1 MSRKYVSAVNF
12 LESNVED
19 FIGKL
24 RVLELVVCIRAVSGV
39 QIVTFFGF

>member
-1 MSRKYVSAVNF
+1 MSAGNF
-12 LESNVED
+12 PESSVED

-24 RVLELVVCIRAVSGV
+24 RVLELVVRIRVVSGV